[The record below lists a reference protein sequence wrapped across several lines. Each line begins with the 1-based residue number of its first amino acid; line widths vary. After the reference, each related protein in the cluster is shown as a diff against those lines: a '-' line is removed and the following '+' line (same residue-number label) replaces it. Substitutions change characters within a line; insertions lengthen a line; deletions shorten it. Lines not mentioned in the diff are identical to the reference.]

1 MTGGRNGYGAKLA
14 NIYSLEFGMS
24 SLLSAIH
31 ASDMLSS
38 GGDRGQGEWK
48 EIQAVILEQHE
59 QERSS
64 EGTFS

>member
-1 MTGGRNGYGAKLA
+1 
-14 NIYSLEFGMS
+14 MS